1 MLKRRLILS
10 NSGDYMTEY
19 RPLQQLPEPAGYK
32 AGDVLVL
39 VGELFGRGY
48 ANGLVDEARRIGMT
62 VIGTTVGRRDSDGS
76 LRPLNI
82 EELTAAEALL
92 GGSIINVPLEAGFDM
107 ESVDGLPSIAEQ
119 LKKARPD
126 DFATI
131 SFIEGSVEKSRAA
144 GTARF
149 RAHLALLQSELIRR
163 IPADANILVAHSMAG
178 GIPRARVF
186 MPLLNRIF
194 KGTGDKYLASE
205 TFWNSPLGR
214 LCDASFNE
222 VTADTFRYLIEG
234 TAALRER
241 NTGGGARV
249 GYSAYGY
256 HGTGILV
263 NGTYRWQSYTPYVQG
278 FAKMRLEEI
287 ASEATSK
294 GIRATVYNCPEIQTN
309 SSALFLGVEIS
320 LYPLLRAIRLE
331 AGGDVADPLEAL
343 CQGML
348 KEGETVAALLKRAD
362 TYLSSPVLE
371 RIVDFSTWPQHN
383 TREQAELMLA
393 CSAELMEM
401 HADQKQLVCAELSRI
416 VFLATGRLMLHG
428 SWNPSPAV
436 VWLNHDIIGRLLA
449 DQRGTGIV

>member
-1 MLKRRLILS
+1 
-10 NSGDYMTEY
+10 MTEY
-19 RPLQQLPEPAGYK
+19 RPLQQLPEPAGYR

-62 VIGTTVGRRDSDGS
+62 VIGTTVGRRESDGT
-76 LRPLNI
+76 LRPLNA
-82 EELTAAEALL
+82 EELAAAEALL
-92 GGSIINVPLEAGFDM
+92 GGSIINIPLEAGFDM
-107 ESVDGLPSIAEQ
+107 ESVDGLPSMAEQ

-126 DFATI
+126 DFAMT
-131 SFIEGSVEKSRAA
+131 SFIEGSIEKARAA

-149 RAHLALLQSELIRR
+149 RSHLALLQSELIRR

-205 TFWNSPLGR
+205 TFWNSPLGQ

-222 VTADTFRYLIEG
+222 VTADTFRHLIEG
-234 TAALRER
+234 TATLRER
-241 NTGGGARV
+241 NFAAGARV

-256 HGTGILV
+256 HGTGVLV

-320 LYPLLRAIRLE
+320 LYPLLSAIRLE
-331 AGGDVADPLEAL
+331 AGGQIAAPLEAR

-348 KEGETVAALLKRAD
+348 KEGKTVAALLERAD

-416 VFLATGRLMLHG
+416 VFLATGRLMLHS
-428 SWNPSPAV
+428 SWNPFSAV

-449 DQRGTGIV
+449 DQRGKGIV

>member
-1 MLKRRLILS
+1 
-10 NSGDYMTEY
+10 MTEY

-48 ANGLVDEARRIGMT
+48 ANGLIDEAGRIGMT
-62 VIGTTVGRRDSDGS
+62 VIGTTVGRRDNGGE
-76 LRPLNI
+76 LRPLNAD
-82 EELTAAEALL
+82 ELTAAEALL
-92 GGSIINVPLEAGFDM
+92 GGAIINIPLEAGFDM

-144 GTARF
+144 GAARF
-149 RAHLALLQSELIRR
+149 RSHMAQLEAELLKR
-163 IPADANILVAHSMAG
+163 IPAGANIHIAHSMAG

-194 KGTGDKYLASE
+194 KGTGDKFMASE
-205 TFWNSPLGR
+205 VFWNSPLGQ

-241 NTGGGARV
+241 SAGAGTRV
-249 GYSAYGY
+249 CYSAYGY
-256 HGTGILV
+256 HGTGVLV
-263 NGTYRWQSYTPYVQG
+263 NGEYRWQSYTPYVQG
-278 FAKMRLEEI
+278 FAKIRLEEI
-287 ASEATSK
+287 ASEATAQ
-294 GIRATVYNCPEIQTN
+294 GIPATVYNCPEIQTN

-320 LYPLLRAIRLE
+320 LYPLLSAIRLE
-331 AGGDVADPLEAL
+331 AGERIAAPVEAR
-343 CQGML
+343 CQTML
-348 KEGETVAALLKRAD
+348 KEGETVAGLLER
-362 TYLSSPVLE
+362 TNRYLSSPILA
-371 RIVDFSTWPQHN
+371 RIVDFATWPQHN

-393 CSAELMEM
+393 SSAELMEM

-416 VFLATGRLMLHG
+416 VFLATGRLMLHS
-428 SWNPSPAV
+428 SWNPAAAV
-436 VWLNHDIIGRLLA
+436 IWLNHDIISRLLA
-449 DQRGTGIV
+449 DQRGAGIV

>member
-1 MLKRRLILS
+1 
-10 NSGDYMTEY
+10 MTEY

-62 VIGTTVGRRDSDGS
+62 VIGTTVGRRESDGT
-76 LRPLNI
+76 LRPLNA
-82 EELTAAEALL
+82 EELAAAEALL
-92 GGSIINVPLEAGFDM
+92 GGAIINIPLEAGFDM

-131 SFIEGSVEKSRAA
+131 SFIEGSVEKARAA

-149 RAHLALLQSELIRR
+149 RSHLALLQSELIRR

-194 KGTGDKYLASE
+194 KGTGEKYLASE
-205 TFWNSPLGR
+205 VFWNSPLGR

-234 TAALRER
+234 TATLRER
-241 NTGGGARV
+241 SAAGARI

-256 HGTGILV
+256 HGTEVLV
-263 NGTYRWQSYTPYVQG
+263 HGAYRWQSYTPYVQG

-287 ASEATSK
+287 ATEAASK

-320 LYPLLRAIRLE
+320 LYPLLSAVRRE
-331 AGGDVADPLEAL
+331 AGGQIAAPLEAR
-343 CQGML
+343 CQEML
-348 KEGETVAALLKRAD
+348 KEGETVATLLERAD
-362 TYLSSPVLE
+362 TYLSSPILE

-416 VFLATGRLMLHG
+416 VFLAVGRLMLHS
-428 SWNPSPAV
+428 SWNPFSAV
-436 VWLNHDIIGRLLA
+436 AWLNHDIIGRLLA

>member
-1 MLKRRLILS
+1 
-10 NSGDYMTEY
+10 MTEY

-62 VIGTTVGRRDSDGS
+62 VIGTTVGRRESDGT
-76 LRPLNI
+76 LRPLNA

-92 GGSIINVPLEAGFDM
+92 GGAIINIPLEAGFDM

-131 SFIEGSVEKSRAA
+131 SFIEGSVEKARAA

-149 RAHLALLQSELIRR
+149 RSHLALLQSELIRR
-163 IPADANILVAHSMAG
+163 IPTDANILVAHSMAG

-194 KGTGDKYLASE
+194 KGTGEKYLASE

-234 TAALRER
+234 TLALRER
-241 NTGGGARV
+241 SAAAGARI

-256 HGTGILV
+256 HGTGVLV
-263 NGTYRWQSYTPYVQG
+263 NGAYRWQSYTPYVQG

-287 ASEATSK
+287 ASEAASK

-320 LYPLLRAIRLE
+320 LYPLLSAVRRE
-331 AGGDVADPLEAL
+331 AGAQIAAPLEAR

-348 KEGETVAALLKRAD
+348 KEGETVATLLERAD
-362 TYLSSPVLE
+362 TYLSSPILE

-416 VFLATGRLMLHG
+416 VFLAVGRLMLHS
-428 SWNPSPAV
+428 SWNPFSAV